1 MPSRQVQLA
10 VTEGSGEAAFV
21 CDALQRGPA
30 AAQYLSALGSE
41 LRSLLLS
48 PAPPLPVGFA
58 FAADAQKLAAWL
70 REAEAAGGEA
80 EAAGGGGE
88 AEAVGGEEE
97 GRALVRRIREATVD
111 VPRLSRLRGRLWR
124 LGRTV
129 VLLSPA

>member
-58 FAADAQKLAAWL
+58 FAAVLVPH
-70 REAEAAGGEA
+70 GG
-80 EAAGGGGE
+80 
-88 AEAVGGEEE
+88 
-97 GRALVRRIREATVD
+97 
-111 VPRLSRLRGRLWR
+111 
-124 LGRTV
+124 
-129 VLLSPA
+129 

>member
-1 MPSRQVQLA
+1 MSFRQVQLA
-10 VTEGSGEAAFV
+10 VTEGSGEVAFV

-30 AAQYLSALGSE
+30 AAPYLSALVSE

-70 REAEAAGGEA
+70 REAGAVGGEA
-80 EAAGGGGE
+80 EAAGGGG
-88 AEAVGGEEE
+88 GGGGEE
-97 GRALVRRIREATVD
+97 GRALVRQIREATVD